1 MRNSS
6 LVFMNSDPVVD
17 FPKLT
22 SPRVIDIGG
31 ISVHAGHDELDEV
44 SITQKILSVY
54 RMQRT
59 ILYISEDE

>member
-31 ISVHAGHDELDEV
+31 ISVHGGHDELDEV
-44 SITQKILSVY
+44 VKKIATRVFTEYFDLCSSA
-54 RMQRT
+54 RQ
-59 ILYISEDE
+59 